1 MPRTIKTTWETR
13 IRAFR
18 LYRING
24 GKIYPVA
31 KELDLARSTIARVIN
46 DFLESGFSKAPR
58 ANISVH
64 LLTGAQELH
73 MDEVIRSLRKP
84 LLRIAPPEQKTRSE
98 RGDMGNESVNTD
110 SSRLEG
116 ISVDRNYIWHLR
128 GTQAEGSIEELGNA
142 FREYDDLCMGLWQDL
157 ATELEGLSKLKL
169 VRIEN
174 WQENDEEPVMFDSL
188 VDVLYRNIL
197 VSNWGEIKKV
207 ESEINWRSNA
217 GSNYLWGNNMW
228 VAIGEESEHH
238 TVRRAVAQ
246 LVSKTFPE
254 LEARVLQ
261 LRLFHEDLKY
271 LGEVLCQVFI
281 EVTDNEI
288 RSGICP
294 ACPYPEASAE
304 DSE

>member
-1 MPRTIKTTWETR
+1 MPRTIKITWQTR
-13 IRAFR
+13 IRAFQ
-18 LYRING
+18 LYRINQ

-31 KELDLARSTIARVIN
+31 KKLGMSRSTIARVIN

-64 LLTGAQELH
+64 LLTRAQELH

-84 LLRIAPPEQKTRSE
+84 LLRTVPPERKTRSE
-98 RGDMGNESVNTD
+98 KGGIGNESANAE
-110 SSRLEG
+110 SPGLES

-128 GTQAEGSIEELGNA
+128 GPKADGSSEELEIA

-157 ATELEGLSKLKL
+157 ATELEGLSKVKL
-169 VRIEN
+169 VRIDN
-174 WQENDEEPVMFDSL
+174 WQENDEKPVMFDSL
-188 VDVLYRNIL
+188 VDVLYRYIL
-197 VSNWGEIKKV
+197 VSDRDETKRARG
-207 ESEINWRSNA
+207 EINWRSNA
-217 GSNYLWGNNMW
+217 GSNYLWANNTR
-228 VAIGEESEHH
+228 VAIGEESEHD
-238 TVRRAVAQ
+238 TVRCAVAQ

-254 LEARVLQ
+254 LDAGVLQ

-271 LGEVLCQVFI
+271 LGEALCQVLI
-281 EVTDNEI
+281 EVTDSEI
-288 RSGICP
+288 MSGICP